1 MISNVIILSNFIE
14 ILLLRI
20 FGIIQFNTKEK
31 LLNSKKC
38 QVFIKQSEFSN
49 VENDKSEMR
58 LVRAKIITKKLF
70 E

>member
-1 MISNVIILSNFIE
+1 MISNVIIHSNFIE

-31 LLNSKKC
+31 LLNSKKY

-49 VENDKSEMR
+49 DESENHN
-58 LVRAKIITKKLF
+58 KKPF
-70 E
+70 